1 MIGSLGREDIETEF
15 KARRPKAARDPLAKP
30 CLQILNG
37 EDIGKVI
44 PLENG
49 TSIIGRGVNAQVRLV
64 DNGVSREHAKVIV
77 SDDVV
82 NLVDNGS
89 TNGTYINGA
98 PVDAGILR
106 DGDRI
111 HVGPDVTLQFVYLN
125 PDAQSDTSL
134 PEPRVEPEE
143 PVPLSPRELEV
154 AQLVAEGLTNPEIG
168 KRLFISPRTVTT
180 HLVKIYDRLGVHSRS
195 GLTRYILE
203 HNLLKKDG

>member
-1 MIGSLGREDIETEF
+1 MIRSLGRDDIETEF

-37 EDIGKVI
+37 ADIGKVI
-44 PLENG
+44 PLESG

-125 PDAQSDTSL
+125 PDAQSDPLL
-134 PEPRVEPEE
+134 PEPRAEPDE

-203 HNLLKKDG
+203 HHLLKKDG